1 MELIEDNDGAPYTPP
16 VKDPQWEPPDT
27 LALLQ
32 ELIDHLLTAPE
43 HVRHCEID
51 HNEAV
56 DNG

>member
-1 MELIEDNDGAPYTPP
+1 MATKNAEPP
-16 VKDPQWEPPDT
+16 VEIPTEADT

-51 HNEAV
+51 HNETA